1 MASLGLTP
9 GAVSPF
15 GLINDPGHRV
25 EVAIDVAVRDA
36 ARVAFHPNVN
46 TATLV
51 VSGADFQRFLAAVG
65 HAVRW
70 I

>member
-1 MASLGLTP
+1 MTSAGLTP
-9 GAVSPF
+9 GSVSPL
-15 GLINDPGHRV
+15 GLINDPARRV
-25 EVAIDVAVRDA
+25 EVAIDVALRDA

-51 VSGADFQRFLAAVG
+51 LAGDGFRAYLAAVG
-65 HAVRW
+65 HAVQW

>member
-1 MASLGLTP
+1 
-9 GAVSPF
+9 
-15 GLINDPGHRV
+15 
-25 EVAIDVAVRDA
+25 VAIDVAIRDA

-51 VSGADFQRFLAAVG
+51 LSGADFQRYLAAVG
-65 HAVRW
+65 HQVHW